1 VLALALNGYVFECI
15 SHFLQEWDIVHVLC
29 LGVLRRVDD
38 LVLVIYNFCAAFLS
52 LKAIEVISL
61 RGGVSAFEIIVLLL
75 LEQHEQVVG
84 VAELKAHCNR
94 GLLLQVCTVGCSI
107 CQVYTMICDYLL

>member
-1 VLALALNGYVFECI
+1 MQALTLDGYVFECI
-15 SHFLQEWDIVHVLC
+15 SHFLQEWDVVHVLY

-61 RGGVSAFEIIVLLL
+61 RRGVSAFEIIVLLL
-75 LEQHEQVVG
+75 LEQREQVVG
-84 VAELKAHCNR
+84 VAELEAHCNC
-94 GLLLQVCTVGCSI
+94 GLQLQVCTICCSI
-107 CQVYTMICDYLL
+107 CQVYSMIGDYLL